1 MTSTSIDAT
10 SPTRGLADLRA
21 DYDHQ
26 AGRSLALPIAGTL
39 VWTAV
44 GLAGLVIPD
53 RQATIVLL
61 FATGAIFPIA
71 ILLARRLGEQLL
83 GNTNPLARLMALS
96 TLMVNLLWPVH
107 LSALALA
114 PGFVP
119 LTVGIGLG
127 LHWVVFSWVIGHPV
141 GIAHALVRTALVG
154 SAWWMLPDT
163 RVAAVAAA
171 VVIAYIASIVTL
183 ARRVRSGPVVG
194 RPADVAAQG
203 FVR

>member
-10 SPTRGLADLRA
+10 SPTRGLAGLRA

-71 ILLARRLGEQLL
+71 ALLARRLGERLL
-83 GNTNPLARLMALS
+83 GNTNSLGRLMALS
-96 TLMVNLLWPVH
+96 TRMVNLLWVVH
-107 LSALALA
+107 LSVLALA
-114 PGFVP
+114 PELVP

-127 LHWVVFSWVIGHPV
+127 LHWVVFLWVIGHPV
-141 GIAHALVRTALVG
+141 GIAHALIRTVLVG
-154 SAWWMLPDT
+154 AAWWLVPGA
-163 RVAAVAAA
+163 RVAAVAGA
-171 VVIAYIASIVTL
+171 VVIAYITSIVTL
-183 ARRVRSGPVVG
+183 VRRIPNGPVLG
-194 RPADVAAQG
+194 HPADVLAQG